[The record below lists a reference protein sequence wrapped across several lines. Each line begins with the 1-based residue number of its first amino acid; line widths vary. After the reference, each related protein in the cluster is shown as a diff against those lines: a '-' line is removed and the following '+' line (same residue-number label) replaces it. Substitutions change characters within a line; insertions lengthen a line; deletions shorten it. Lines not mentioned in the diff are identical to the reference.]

1 MVREPDNA
9 IARPLISISGRAPS
23 AVLFVA
29 EPLPHGAAA
38 GHSDVGQ
45 SNAEVAAE
53 QGCCGGDALKLKAH
67 GDANRE
73 QR

>member
-29 EPLPHGAAA
+29 EPLPHGAA
-38 GHSDVGQ
+38 GHSYVGQ

-53 QGCCGGDALKLKAH
+53 QGCYGGDALKLKAH
-67 GDANRE
+67 GEANRE